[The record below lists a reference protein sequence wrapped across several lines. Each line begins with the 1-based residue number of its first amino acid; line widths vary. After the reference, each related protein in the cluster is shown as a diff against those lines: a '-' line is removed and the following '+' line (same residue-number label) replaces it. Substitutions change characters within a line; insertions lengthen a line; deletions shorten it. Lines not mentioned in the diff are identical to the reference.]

1 MKKDTY
7 ELKQVLEYTIFFNE
21 KKELDIISVLKRYN
35 RITLIK
41 MTAVLSHHYGN
52 FEMPNNGKTFFS
64 EKSQKHI
71 VYVNE
76 VFENYYNKI
85 NLNKNNTVIVS
96 TYRTAL
102 ELWRLIFSIPVE
114 KYSNTMP
121 EEDEEF
127 YLFKVI
133 LAINE
138 KIFRFKKKTKK
149 EIDEL
154 IFLNNFLNNDSNYY
168 AYNEIMQ
175 SQMYYFYKLVNFIPQ
190 NEVMSRASDVLLSKW
205 GITSWKQYYATILW
219 LTKKT
224 DEYFKNNQTGVPI
237 VPLWNMMLN
246 DETRLFSET
255 LIESLCINEDDY
267 ISIEKVNTDYRQF
280 RSKPF
285 IKLKDGSGVIVINNQ
300 FLCERLYNS
309 LYFDF
314 MPLINGKK
322 GSIGY
327 FDYNK
332 DFVEKVLFRETFFK
346 CLNDNVV
353 TWPARNIHNEKE
365 DRHEPD
371 FYARYPNGELLIMEC
386 KAIKMN
392 GEIRDDADYDR
403 LLDELHEKIV
413 LKTRNIDSARKE
425 FKKDPEPIGIG
436 QIINHIDSIKD
447 YTFQWDNGIP
457 DQVAYY
463 PIIVFE
469 DVRLLQPGLMSILN
483 KWFYEEIKKRKEI
496 ELKDI
501 ACMPII
507 PVSINTLY
515 LYDDKIKNKGLF
527 NFIDKYVSLCAKY
540 QNDGSYAIEP
550 ISDFDAYLRRLP
562 FNKKNDIAK
571 WLEWIKKGE

>member
-35 RITLIK
+35 RITLVK
-41 MTAVLSHHYGN
+41 MAAVLSHHYGN

-114 KYSNTMP
+114 EYSNTMP

-246 DETRLFSET
+246 DETGLFSET

-322 GSIGY
+322 SSIGY

-403 LLDELHEKIV
+403 LLAELHEKIV

-436 QIINHIDSIKD
+436 QIINHIDSIED
-447 YTFQWDNGIP
+447 YTFKWDNGIP

-515 LYDDKIKNKGLF
+515 LYDDKIRNKELF
-527 NFIDKYVSLCAKY
+527 RLIDEYLILYAKD

-571 WLEWIKKGE
+571 WLKGE

>member
-102 ELWRLIFSIPVE
+102 ELWRLIFSIPIE
-114 KYSNTMP
+114 EYSNTMP

-246 DETRLFSET
+246 DETGLFSET

-322 GSIGY
+322 SSIGY

-403 LLDELHEKIV
+403 LLAELHEKIV

-436 QIINHIDSIKD
+436 QIINHIDSIED
-447 YTFQWDNGIP
+447 YTFKWDNGIP

-515 LYDDKIKNKGLF
+515 LYDDKIRNKELF
-527 NFIDKYVSLCAKY
+527 RLIDEYLILYAKD

-571 WLEWIKKGE
+571 WLKDE

>member
-7 ELKQVLEYTIFFNE
+7 ELKQVLEYNSFFNE

-52 FEMPNNGKTFFS
+52 FEMPNSAKTLFS
-64 EKSQKHI
+64 EKSKK
-71 VYVNE
+71 YKPLLE
-76 VFENYYNKI
+76 KLFKKYYEKKG
-85 NLNKNNTVIVS
+85 LQGDESVIVS

-114 KYSNTMP
+114 EYSNTMP

-138 KIFRFKKKTKK
+138 KIFRFKKKTKN

-154 IFLNNFLNNDSNYY
+154 IFLNYFLNNDSNYY

-190 NEVMSRASDVLLSKW
+190 NEVMSIASDVLLSKW

-219 LTKKT
+219 LTKNT

-246 DETRLFSET
+246 DETGLFSET

-392 GEIRDDADYDR
+392 GEIRDHADYDR

-436 QIINHIDSIKD
+436 QIINHIDSIED

-463 PIIVFE
+463 PIVVFE

-527 NFIDKYVSLCAKY
+527 RLIKKYVSSCAKY

-571 WLEWIKKGE
+571 WLKGE

>member
-7 ELKQVLEYTIFFNE
+7 ELKQVLEYNSFFNE
-21 KKELDIISVLKRYN
+21 KKDLDIISVLKRYK
-35 RITLIK
+35 RTTLVK
-41 MTAVLSHHYGN
+41 MAAVLSHHYGN

-114 KYSNTMP
+114 EYSNTMP

-138 KIFRFKKKTKK
+138 KIFSFKKKTKK

-246 DETRLFSET
+246 DETGLFSET

-392 GEIRDDADYDR
+392 GEIRDHADYDR

-413 LKTRNIDSARKE
+413 LKTRNIDSTRKE

-436 QIINHIDSIKD
+436 QIINHIDSIED
-447 YTFQWDNGIP
+447 YTFKWDNGIP

-496 ELKDI
+496 ELKDV

-515 LYDDKIKNKGLF
+515 LYDDKIRNKELF
-527 NFIDKYVSLCAKY
+527 RLIDEYLILYAKD
-540 QNDGSYAIEP
+540 QNDGSYAIKP

-571 WLEWIKKGE
+571 WLKGE

>member
-1 MKKDTY
+1 
-7 ELKQVLEYTIFFNE
+7 
-21 KKELDIISVLKRYN
+21 
-35 RITLIK
+35 
-41 MTAVLSHHYGN
+41 
-52 FEMPNNGKTFFS
+52 
-64 EKSQKHI
+64 
-71 VYVNE
+71 
-76 VFENYYNKI
+76 
-85 NLNKNNTVIVS
+85 
-96 TYRTAL
+96 
-102 ELWRLIFSIPVE
+102 
-114 KYSNTMP
+114 MP

-246 DETRLFSET
+246 DETGLFSET

-322 GSIGY
+322 SSIGY

-403 LLDELHEKIV
+403 LLAELHEKIV

-436 QIINHIDSIKD
+436 QIINHIDSIED
-447 YTFQWDNGIP
+447 YTFKWDNGIP

-515 LYDDKIKNKGLF
+515 LYDDKIRNKELF
-527 NFIDKYVSLCAKY
+527 RLIDEYLILYAKD

-571 WLEWIKKGE
+571 WLKGE